1 MTQPAIS
8 PHRQWRLRSGQR
20 GVVLFVA
27 LIAMVVLSLTAVALL
42 RSIDTNTSVAGNL
55 AFRQASIA
63 PINNAVETAN
73 DDMFYSKNIA
83 DLFNPD
89 LNFNYYA
96 SLQPGES
103 TGVVPAGVPKGVPA
117 ALQGAAPP
125 PLYPGT
131 FKTLPAVPPDAAGNT
146 VRWVIERV
154 CINGTTG
161 DPVINVAKCDL
172 LTPKVSAGKTTMK
185 LGGLPVPP
193 IPVYRVT
200 VRVDGPANTVTYA
213 HAMLR

>member
-1 MTQPAIS
+1 MTKRMIS
-8 PHRQWRLRSGQR
+8 PHHQPQLRSRQR

-63 PINNAVETAN
+63 PVNNAIEKAN

-103 TGVVPAGVPKGVPA
+103 TGVLPAGVPKGVPA
-117 ALQGAAPP
+117 ALQGTAPP
-125 PLYPGT
+125 YPGT
-131 FKTLPAVPPDAAGNT
+131 FQKIGPDNAGNT

-154 CINGTTG
+154 CITGTTG

-172 LTPKVSAGKTTMK
+172 LTPKVAAGKTTMK

-193 IPVYRVT
+193 IPIYRVT
-200 VRVDGPANTVTYA
+200 VRVDGPGNTLTYA

>member
-1 MTQPAIS
+1 MTKPLIFPRCQ
-8 PHRQWRLRSGQR
+8 RRLRSGQR

-63 PINNAVETAN
+63 PVNNAIEKAN
-73 DDMFYSKNIA
+73 DDMFYAKNIA
-83 DLFNPD
+83 DLFNSD

-96 SLQPGES
+96 NLQVGES
-103 TGVVPAGVPKGVPA
+103 TGTAPAGIPKGVPA
-117 ALQGAAPP
+117 ALQGPAPP
-125 PLYPGT
+125 PLYPGS
-131 FKTLPAVPPDAAGNT
+131 FQTLGPDGAGNT

-154 CINGTTG
+154 CTNGTTG
-161 DPVINVAKCDL
+161 DPVINVATCDL
-172 LTPKVSAGKTTMK
+172 LTPKVAAGKTTMK

-193 IPVYRVT
+193 IPIYRVT

-213 HAMLR
+213 QAMLR